1 MDTRFD
7 NIRKLLDRYYDGL
20 TSQAEEE
27 ALRRFF
33 REQTSVPAQM
43 EADRRM
49 FAALDRE
56 ADGIAAPEGL
66 EKRILG
72 AIDATEAAL
81 SRSLWHKRL
90 RIWSAAACI
99 AAIAVTTALLSL
111 PRLRDA
117 GATDPATGAALA
129 LTISIPDEPPAR
141 YAGKVT
147 AAAAEPSPSPKP
159 HLRHSRRAARP
170 AAEPPLEALTDEE
183 MLALE
188 AGLKALAIARDK
200 IAYASECAAAAGERV
215 RDINAEIRTILP

>member
-33 REQTSVPAQM
+33 REQTSVPATM

-72 AIDATEAAL
+72 AINATEAAR
-81 SRSLWHKRL
+81 SRSLWLKRL

-117 GATDPATGAALA
+117 GATEPATGAALA

-141 YAGKVT
+141 YAGH
-147 AAAAEPSPSPKP
+147 AAAEPSPSPKP

-215 RDINAEIRTILP
+215 RDINAEIRTILQ

>member
-33 REQTSVPAQM
+33 REQTSVPATM

-72 AIDATEAAL
+72 AIDATEAAR
-81 SRSLWHKRL
+81 SRRLWHKRL

-117 GATDPATGAALA
+117 GATEPATGAALA

-141 YAGKVT
+141 YAGN
-147 AAAAEPSPSPKP
+147 AAAEPSPSPKP

-215 RDINAEIRTILP
+215 RDINAEIRTILQ